1 MKSRFSIEELE
12 KMAQDEWENGKITYP
27 RDHLIL
33 YLAVINLK
41 EDLEIKNEDS
51 LVRLAYKIGQTV
63 EIPIG
68 FRYGNGFQDKI
79 AFFKDTE
86 EGYRK
91 RLKRW
96 QCLGLLK
103 EITPTDLTCDL
114 NFHKIEEINQKA
126 KELIKQQLGVEKR
139 KKVDF

>member
-1 MKSRFSIEELE
+1 MNSRFSIEELE
-12 KMAQDEWENGKITYP
+12 KTAQNEWKNGKITYP
-27 RDHLIL
+27 KDHLIL
-33 YLAVINLK
+33 YLAGINLK
-41 EDLEIKNEDS
+41 EDLGIKNEDS

-68 FRYGNGFQDKI
+68 FQYGNGFQDKV

-96 QCLGLLK
+96 QHLGLLK
-103 EITPTDLTCDL
+103 EVTPTDLTYDL
-114 NFHKIEEINQKA
+114 NFHKREEINQKA
-126 KELIKQQLGVEKR
+126 KILIEQQLEIEKQSTN
-139 KKVDF
+139 

>member
-12 KMAQDEWENGKITYP
+12 QMAKDECENGKITYP
-27 RDHLIL
+27 EDHLIL

-41 EDLEIKNEDS
+41 EDLGIKNEDS
-51 LVRLAYKIGQTV
+51 LVGLAYKTGQTV
-63 EIPIG
+63 KIPIG
-68 FRYGNGFQDKI
+68 FRYDNGFQEKV

-96 QCLGLLK
+96 QHLGLLK
-103 EITPTDLTCDL
+103 EITPTDLTYDL
-114 NFHKIEEINQKA
+114 HFHRREEMNQKA
-126 KELIKQQLGVEKR
+126 KELIKQQLKL
-139 KKVDF
+139 KKQETD